1 MVMTFAM
8 MQRVTPVSFAS
19 IMFYKVIDYE
29 SCSSGSMMAVTS
41 TITQR
46 HSCFICCY
54 CTRFVRKVSDRVTML
69 VILTMAG
76 FCVDSPRMFC
86 EVIGH
91 RSCSI
96 SEEIHL
102 PLIQLL
108 RNLDLWSF
116 PNPKWCGNF
125 LFLFLIKKLIS
136 KKSISQDIKARLIFP
151 WPSFLGKFHHGP
163 EDYSGLLIMVTL
175 ITVP

>member
-1 MVMTFAM
+1 MTFAM

-29 SCSSGSMMAVTS
+29 SCSSGSVMAVTS

-136 KKSISQDIKARLIFP
+136 KKSIIRILRLDS
-151 WPSFLGKFHHGP
+151 SFLDSPFLENFTMDLKTTQACL
-163 EDYSGLLIMVTL
+163 SWSLW
-175 ITVP
+175 